1 MKNKR
6 KERKVETEFLSSMVF
21 LIFSLFTSFT
31 VFLVY
36 KPTRSFNVEVKETV
50 AENKP
55 VKTKS
60 VQAIAEHAPEKPKVP
75 EKNNAIPVQTASVAR
90 TNTSESNDLVKRAIE
105 LVNQSQVGEARQLL
119 EKVLQENPD
128 HEEALVQLGL
138 IHLLDL
144 KDEKVAQTYFE
155 KILTINPD
163 NKVALTELVDI
174 YADRADGAGV
184 KYLESLYEKN
194 PNTSIAMGIGQV
206 LIENNPVAAI
216 PYLEKGG
223 EPALNDLGEAYVMS
237 GNHAKALETFQVQ
250 EEKARA
256 RLQNADGEGNEYA
269 KDELVRIMLN
279 KYHALNALGN
289 KEAAQQQMNEI
300 RGQIGSDADFLTN
313 LAHPSAK
320 HPKNPVFKE

>member
-1 MKNKR
+1 MKKKR
-6 KERKVETEFLSSMVF
+6 KERKVEAEFLSSMLF
-21 LIFSLFTSFT
+21 LMMSLGASLT

-36 KPTRSFNVEVKETV
+36 KPTRSFNVEVQDV
-50 AENKP
+50 IAENKP
-55 VKTKS
+55 VAK
-60 VQAIAEHAPEKPKVP
+60 VQAKPVVEQAPIQNTVP
-75 EKNNAIPVQTASVAR
+75 TKISVASAAPVAHAD
-90 TNTSESNDLVKRAIE
+90 NGESSELVKRAIE
-105 LVNQSQVGEARQLL
+105 LVNQSQVSEAKQML

-128 HEEALVQLGL
+128 NDEALTQLGL

-163 NKVALTELVDI
+163 NKVALAELVDI
-174 YADRADGAGV
+174 YADRADGSGV

-223 EPALNDLGEAYVMS
+223 EPALHDLGEAYTMS

-250 EEKARA
+250 EEKAKA
-256 RLQNADGEGNEYA
+256 RLQNADAESGEYA
-269 KDELVRIMLN
+269 KDELVRVMIN
-279 KYHALNALGN
+279 KYHAYNALGN
-289 KEAAQQQMNEI
+289 KEQAQQQMSEI
-300 RGQIGSDADFLTN
+300 KSQIGNDADFLMN
-313 LAHPSAK
+313 ISHPSAK
-320 HPKNPVFKE
+320 HPKHPVSN